1 MSTTSERAER
11 KQAESQQALAERLLH
26 QLRNRGALEERLA
39 VLKRFDD
46 RNSPVRLTVTI
57 VVSGFMILLGLFQIV
72 NVGNHAAIA
81 GEHFGWLL
89 AGGIAVVIAGC
100 SNLLAFYFDRRYG
113 RSERLVI
120 STLLG
125 LEEKVPHD

>member
-1 MSTTSERAER
+1 MNPGMDRAER

-39 VLKRFDD
+39 ELKRFDD
-46 RNSPVRLTVTI
+46 RNSPIRLRITV

-72 NVGNHAAIA
+72 NTGNHAASA

-89 AGGIAVVIAGC
+89 GGGIAVVIAGC

-113 RSERLVI
+113 RSERLLV

-125 LEEKVPHD
+125 LEQKVHDD